1 MPEKR
6 REVVIKEQ
14 SFYYDNLCFMLN
26 VEKSDNVI
34 LNSIVHCDIVHVSSW
49 KHWSQLLYTR
59 SSPVG
64 NSTFKLSTLW
74 CIFVLYNFLSCNL
87 DVLYP
92 QYSD

>member
-34 LNSIVHCDIVHVSSW
+34 LNSIVHCDIVHVSS
-49 KHWSQLLYTR
+49 
-59 SSPVG
+59 VE
-64 NSTFKLSTLW
+64 TLESA
-74 CIFVLYNFLSCNL
+74 IV
-87 DVLYP
+87 YP
-92 QYSD
+92 F